1 MEILPSIAI
10 KSTRRAACEFV
21 QIALAGIWRDVAR
34 EMPAIELC
42 DDWTVPNETPPS
54 IAAIVPMRHFSRR
67 VPGKNY
73 RPIGSKP
80 LYRYIVDTLLSV
92 PAITEVV
99 VDTDSEP
106 IMREIEE
113 DVPRVRLVIR
123 PEHLRS
129 EMQVMNEILLNTVTQ
144 VDADYYLQTHST
156 SPLLSPDTI
165 GRAIAMFL
173 DSRETHDSLFSV
185 TPLHTRLWTADGR
198 ALNHDPD
205 HLVRTQDLDPVMEE
219 NSCIYIFRRDVLEAR
234 QNRIGAHPLVFV
246 MDPAEALD
254 IDTELD
260 WQIAEAAL
268 KLAETAAA

>member
-1 MEILPSIAI
+1 MM
-10 KSTRRAACEFV
+10 
-21 QIALAGIWRDVAR
+21 WRMGDESQPR
-34 EMPAIELC
+34 
-42 DDWTVPNETPPS
+42 

-73 RPIGSKP
+73 RTLGSKP

-106 IMREIEE
+106 IMREIAQ
-113 DVPRVRLVIR
+113 DLLRVSLVVR

-156 SPLLSPDTI
+156 SPLLSPGTI
-165 GRAIAMFL
+165 GRAIAQFI

-185 TPLHTRLWTADGR
+185 TPLHTRLWTAEGR

-205 HLVRTQDLDPVMEE
+205 HLIRTQDLEPVMEE

-268 KLAETAAA
+268 KLAESAAA

>member
-1 MEILPSIAI
+1 MDDEIQP
-10 KSTRRAACEFV
+10 R
-21 QIALAGIWRDVAR
+21 
-34 EMPAIELC
+34 
-42 DDWTVPNETPPS
+42 

-73 RPIGSKP
+73 RLLGGKP

-92 PAITEVV
+92 PSITDVV

-106 IMREIEE
+106 IISEVAQEL
-113 DVPRVRLVIR
+113 PRVRVVVR

-156 SPLLSPDTI
+156 SPLLSSATI
-165 GRAIAMFL
+165 GRAITMFL
-173 DSRETHDSLFSV
+173 NGRDAHDSLFSV

-205 HLVRTQDLDPVMEE
+205 NLIRTQDLEPVMEE
-219 NSCIYIFRRDVLEAR
+219 NSCIYIFRRDILEAR
-234 QNRIGAHPLVFV
+234 HNRVGSNPLVFV
-246 MDPAEALD
+246 MDPSEAID

-260 WQIAEAAL
+260 WQIADAAL
-268 KLAETAAA
+268 RLAEGASS